1 MIYGDRPIKIHLIR
15 ALETKCGNLL
25 EVQLAQHKHCWCLYM
40 CTYLFHTLKLLHPHK
55 TTPSNQVLGV
65 QAETWWWL
73 IDLLWLQIIEAEFS
87 DSYWIK
93 EDGFGY
99 LCLLNKLTH
108 KSLLQWS
115 NYTSSANSYCL
126 SLSQRMDHMLG
137 YCWQDI
143 YVMFES
149 LRNSLVFSVFKAL
162 TKSSGC

>member
-108 KSLLQWS
+108 INL
-115 NYTSSANSYCL
+115 SYNDQIILAVPIHIVCL
-126 SLSQRMDHMLG
+126 CLREWIICWDTVDKTFMLCLNLSETVWCSLSSKH
-137 YCWQDI
+137 
-143 YVMFES
+143 
-149 LRNSLVFSVFKAL
+149 
-162 TKSSGC
+162 